1 MAYVNASVPKKRGPV
16 GAPRPKNPTIIL
28 INTRD
33 VVEDPERDDKG
44 VLISDDIELKPG
56 ATAIGIYATSSSI
69 SRAKTIEGD
78 EDAEGIVDTLTF
90 AHPGSSLEID
100 EFIQNNL
107 GEGFIAITRECG
119 DGQGTRLHGTIC
131 NPMKFTL
138 EGQDDNEA
146 VRNTFTFTQP
156 LPSNMMPA
164 HYRGA
169 MPALAPGG
177 EGTASG
183 SGSDGI

>member
-28 INTRD
+28 ANIRD
-33 VVEDPERDDKG
+33 VVTDPTRDDKG
-44 VLISDDIELKPG
+44 VLITDDLELRVG
-56 ATAIGIYATSSSI
+56 ATAIGIYATPSSI
-69 SRAKTIEGD
+69 SRGKTIEGD

-107 GEGFIAITRECG
+107 GEGFIIITRECG
-119 DGQGTRLHGTIC
+119 DGNGTRLHGTIC

-146 VRNTFTFTQP
+146 VRNTFTFAQP
-156 LPSNMMPA
+156 LPSNLLPG

-169 MPALAPGG
+169 IPELAD
-177 EGTASG
+177 E
-183 SGSDGI
+183 GSDGAGI

>member
-1 MAYVNASVPKKRGPV
+1 MYVNASVPKKRGPV
-16 GAPRPKNPTIIL
+16 GAPRPKNPTL
-28 INTRD
+28 LLFNTRD
-33 VVEDPERDDKG
+33 VVADPARDDKG
-44 VLISDDIELKPG
+44 VLVTGDLELKPDAVG
-56 ATAIGIYATSSSI
+56 IAIYATPSTI
-69 SRAKTIEGD
+69 SRGKTIEGE

-90 AHPGSSLEID
+90 AHPGNSLEVD

-107 GEGFIAITRECG
+107 GEGFIILSRECG
-119 DGQGTRLHGTIC
+119 DGLGNRLHGTIC

-156 LPSNMMPA
+156 LPSNLLPA

-169 MPALAPGG
+169 IPAVAPDPE
-177 EGTASG
+177 EGSASG
-183 SGSDGI
+183 SGSSV

>member
-16 GAPRPKNPTIIL
+16 GAPAPKNPTIIL

-33 VVEDPERDDKG
+33 VVADPARDDKG
-44 VLISDDIELKPG
+44 VLVAGDIELKPE

-69 SRAKTIEGD
+69 SRGKTIEGD
-78 EDAEGIVDTLTF
+78 EDAEGITDTLTF
-90 AHPGSSLEID
+90 AHPGGSLEID

-107 GEGFIAITRECG
+107 GEGFLIITRECG
-119 DGQGTRLHGTIC
+119 DGLGTRLHGTIC

-146 VRNTFTFTQP
+146 RRNTFTFTQP
-156 LPSNMMPA
+156 LPSNLLPA
-164 HYRGA
+164 HYRGTI
-169 MPALAPGG
+169 PALAP
-177 EGTASG
+177 EA
-183 SGSDGI
+183 GSDGDGI